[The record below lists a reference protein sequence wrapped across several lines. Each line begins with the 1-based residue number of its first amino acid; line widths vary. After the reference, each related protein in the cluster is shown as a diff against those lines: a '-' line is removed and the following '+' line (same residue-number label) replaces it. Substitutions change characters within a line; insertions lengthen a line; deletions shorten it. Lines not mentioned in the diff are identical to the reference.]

1 MSSKVYLNSVS
12 SLIEAGLSNSEITG
26 SLHMSDVVVNPHV
39 KKLVNKTIIIDIPT
53 DLDYN
58 LLSECNKIT
67 SRFPIDCDNY
77 KLEEFDKQENV
88 IEVDKSEM
96 SYLILNKYMLED
108 VGNFDL
114 IKSEKFILGT
124 NPITNGSKNLIGH
137 ILEKFKLK
145 ED

>member
-1 MSSKVYLNSVS
+1 LN
-12 SLIEAGLSNSEITG
+12 GG
-26 SLHMSDVVVNPHV
+26 V